1 MHGKENALCLIL
13 FRFDYVS
20 LKLLV
25 WIRSNVLF
33 QHFISYALQEVVQE
47 VIINKKKKATTKKTA
62 AAQCKKKQ
70 KKQKKSLR

>member
-20 LKLLV
+20 LNLLV